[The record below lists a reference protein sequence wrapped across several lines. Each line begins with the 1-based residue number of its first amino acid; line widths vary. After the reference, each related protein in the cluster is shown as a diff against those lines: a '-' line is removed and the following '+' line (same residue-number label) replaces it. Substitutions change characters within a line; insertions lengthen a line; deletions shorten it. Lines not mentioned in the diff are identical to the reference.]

1 MEILKNMLVFSFL
14 AVAFTACGL
23 KRAEFGDWM
32 VRLPEDSDYFYAV
45 GGPNPSRQVAND
57 NARSEMGKFIS
68 VTVDSEI
75 ERVVIDSG
83 DEIDR
88 NTIDQL
94 QVASRETLQY
104 LSLVEVKKTGE
115 GYYTLARM
123 PRQPLDKILE
133 ALRFKW
139 VPPSTGD
146 IVRSVLVPGWGQL
159 EKKQSQ
165 KGLTIFGSQVL
176 LLGGVLVSN
185 SLKSSAYDDYLLART
200 DSVRQAYRDNE
211 ENYQRLMTG
220 MLVATGAAYLYNL
233 VDVSTSLKKVS
244 IKKRSVSLKMDP
256 SATSLTYQFR
266 GF

>member
-1 MEILKNMLVFSFL
+1 MNRYVLILLTCVLIVSGCAVKQRDYGRWSEI
-14 AVAFTACGL
+14 
-23 KRAEFGDWM
+23 
-32 VRLPEDSDYFYAV
+32 LPEDSDYFYAV
-45 GGPNPSRQVAND
+45 GGPSPTRQAAND

-75 ERVVIDSG
+75 ERVVVDSG

-104 LSLVEVKKTGE
+104 LSMVEVKKTGE

-185 SLKSSAYDDYLLART
+185 SLKSSAYDDYLLAIET
-200 DSVRQAYRDNE
+200 W
-211 ENYQRLMTG
+211 
-220 MLVATGAAYLYNL
+220 NL
-233 VDVSTSLKKVS
+233 
-244 IKKRSVSLKMDP
+244 SVSR
-256 SATSLTYQFR
+256 T
-266 GF
+266 